1 MDLQLTGKRAL
12 VTGASSGTGTAIART
27 LAREGA
33 LVVCHGR
40 DPERTERVARGIR
53 ESGGNAAVV
62 LGSLSSQEGAD
73 GIARDAL
80 SAFGG
85 LEILV
90 NNAGAIGHYQSW
102 DETTEET
109 WAQFYDGVVIVIL
122 RMVKALLPHLRSV
135 GWGRVVNIASAQ
147 GGQPFAM
154 MPDYAAAK
162 LAVLNLSKSLSKELD
177 RTGVAVNTVSPG
189 IIATDTIRTR
199 LTEAARREGRST
211 AWEDVEDHTIRT
223 ELDNP
228 TGRMARP
235 EEVADLVA
243 FLCSPRAGYINGA
256 SIRIDGGSN
265 VTVGP

>member
-1 MDLQLTGKRAL
+1 
-12 VTGASSGTGTAIART
+12 
-27 LAREGA
+27 
-33 LVVCHGR
+33 
-40 DPERTERVARGIR
+40 VAEEIR
-53 ESGGNAAVV
+53 KSGGNAKSV
-62 LGSLSSQEGAD
+62 LGSLSKHEGAD
-73 GIARDAL
+73 GIAQEAL

-90 NNAGAIGHYQSW
+90 NNAGAIGHYQTW
-102 DETTEET
+102 DDTTEET
-109 WAQFYDGVVIVIL
+109 WAEFYDGVVVVIF
-122 RMVKALLPHLRSV
+122 RMVKALLPHLRSLE
-135 GWGRVVNIASAQ
+135 WGRVVNIASAQ

-177 RTGVAVNTVSPG
+177 RTGVTVNTVSPG
-189 IIATDTIRTR
+189 IIATDTIRQR

-211 AWEDVEDHTIRT
+211 RWEDVEDHTIRT

-243 FLCSPRAGYINGA
+243 FLCSPRAGYVNGTNV
-256 SIRIDGGSN
+256 RVDGGSN